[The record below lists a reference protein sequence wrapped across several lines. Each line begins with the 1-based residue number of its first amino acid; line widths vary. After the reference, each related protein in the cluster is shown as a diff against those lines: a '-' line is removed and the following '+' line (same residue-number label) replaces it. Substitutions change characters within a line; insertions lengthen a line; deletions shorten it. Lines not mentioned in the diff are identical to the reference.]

1 MKEQQGETRR
11 HLLGMLTAMAGAVL
25 APPSLLLAQQAPS
38 PPQPL
43 PSPNA
48 PMNQNV
54 PGGLDGSGLA
64 HQPRPSTISPLM
76 WTAIKSDTDKLLE
89 MVTDFKTKVDQTN
102 LTATLPLPLIKEAH
116 QIEKM
121 AKEIQSRM
129 KS

>member
-1 MKEQQGETRR
+1 
-11 HLLGMLTAMAGAVL
+11 
-25 APPSLLLAQQAPS
+25 
-38 PPQPL
+38 
-43 PSPNA
+43 
-48 PMNQNV
+48 
-54 PGGLDGSGLA
+54 
-64 HQPRPSTISPLM
+64 M